1 MTTTRTPPMTDR
13 EEWLTV
19 REACVLIGVSPA
31 TLRRWSNA
39 GEVRTFTTPGGHRR
53 FARSSVLGLLS
64 ASGRQH
70 PGLRGVGRRR
80 VPAGGAGLSW
90 IADPD
95 DRDGAV
101 LRDHG
106 RRIAGSLVAFIDATT
121 RAERERNIRDAC
133 SAAGECGRIVAR
145 RGGMTTAGTA
155 ALLEAAADAIDLLL
169 AAAMSGH
176 DAEVA
181 DAGSREAAAR

>member
-1 MTTTRTPPMTDR
+1 MTTTHTPPTTDR

-19 REACVLIGVSPA
+19 REACALIGVSPA

-53 FARSSVLGLLS
+53 FARSSVLGLLP
-64 ASGRQH
+64 AAGRQH
-70 PGLRGVGRRR
+70 PRLRGVGRRR
-80 VPAGGAGLSW
+80 IPAGGAGLSW

-106 RRIAGSLVAFIDATT
+106 RRIAGSLVAFADATT

-133 SAAGECGRIVAR
+133 SAARECGRIAAR
-145 RGGMTTAGTA
+145 RGGMTTTETVAV
-155 ALLEAAADAIDLLL
+155 LEAATGAIDLLL
-169 AAAMSGH
+169 AAVMSGY

-181 DAGSREAAAR
+181 GADSREAAAR